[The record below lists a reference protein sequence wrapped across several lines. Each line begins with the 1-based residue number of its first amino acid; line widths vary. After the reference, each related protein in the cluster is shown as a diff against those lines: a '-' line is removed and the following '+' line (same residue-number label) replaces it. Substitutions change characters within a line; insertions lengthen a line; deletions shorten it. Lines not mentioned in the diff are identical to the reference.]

1 MASTYTNL
9 LYHIVFSTKE
19 RRRFITPALRDDLYS
34 YIGGIIRGGKGI
46 QLEIGGMPD
55 HLHLLVK
62 LPPTLSISDA
72 LRLIKANPSKWVRE
86 QRDQSRAFGWQTGYG
101 AFSVSESQMPAV
113 RLYIQRQEQHHRTT
127 TFQEELVALLEKN
140 RIEFDRRYLWD

>member
-34 YIGGIIRGGKGI
+34 YIGGIIRGEKGI